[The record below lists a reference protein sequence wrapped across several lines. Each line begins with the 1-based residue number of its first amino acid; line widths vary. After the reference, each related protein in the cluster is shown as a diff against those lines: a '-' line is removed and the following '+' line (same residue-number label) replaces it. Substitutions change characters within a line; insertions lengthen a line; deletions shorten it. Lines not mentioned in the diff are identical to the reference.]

1 MSKLS
6 RVNHAAG
13 IFADMS
19 VDGPAIGTL
28 VAIIDR
34 AKNLP
39 NRKTM
44 GKQNPYCAA
53 RLGKEAKKTPTD
65 LRGGQT
71 PRWDHELRFT
81 VHESPD
87 YYRMKVSI
95 FNDDKKTDLIGE
107 TWVDL
112 QNLIIPGGSQNDH
125 WHVLQCRGKYAG
137 EIRLEMT
144 YYDTREQDVAVI
156 ERRKVA
162 AERAQGKV
170 SPSASSVLS
179 GTSTMS
185 AMSGLSGP
193 RQLEKV
199 KRRPLPTDPS
209 GATPARPPAPE
220 HTQSA
225 PPLHHP
231 MPARPAMRDV
241 AQTMPQSAAPEPLP
255 YAPRHSEP
263 SYDTQAYATVPKSQP
278 RGTHVGPDDY
288 QREWSAPA
296 PALPPVDMMRHNTQE
311 LSYAAPEA
319 PDHAYDPRPLQPRSH
334 SDYDRPPSRDH
345 QSASEPLF
353 EPDVNERVQYDAGLQ
368 PHNAHSQMVSPQ
380 YNVNPMTFGQV
391 STFVPHASGN
401 VPAPLNYSRP
411 SSSSGPVDDL
421 RYQPHVKALPPP
433 HVDEYHPEYAGMQP
447 SVEDEEDLD
456 MPPPPPPVH
465 RSGMAQQAHS
475 PSNQSPSSYKPYN
488 PSVPA
493 SLVAG
498 YEPQSQ
504 TDRAV
509 FEDRSGRRRSAHFDD
524 EMMLAQQPTP
534 VPSTYEAPIYPL
546 RTSPRPTEERSGSIA
561 SRGGSASPDT
571 RMVTRK
577 SVSPRPSS
585 SDSRAGSSVPF
596 SPDSYNSFNHHSS
609 RPGSA
614 RDASPAYETP
624 SQARAASSRPEIE
637 SVRDLDQPI
646 IGDDGREI
654 DPSDHLPAETWAPE
668 PEKKNRKPEV
678 IIRFKHS
685 PRPTSRGNETPPRNT
700 PPRVG
705 FRTTPD
711 TYKRYNPTHVHTDSV
726 DRTPPRADRG
736 HESYGSY
743 THSRGYNTPTS
754 ADRPRS
760 SHRGSVSP
768 TPSARSPIYDY
779 SSGPPIPSK
788 VPISQGA
795 SAYPVASNDVRS
807 GRPGMDA
814 LSRELSTIDIG
825 SVACSPSR
833 AVRKYAPRP
842 PASMGYAS

>member
-1 MSKLS
+1 MQCS
-6 RVNHAAG
+6 R
-13 IFADMS
+13 
-19 VDGPAIGTL
+19 
-28 VAIIDR
+28 
-34 AKNLP
+34 
-39 NRKTM
+39 
-44 GKQNPYCAA
+44 
-53 RLGKEAKKTPTD
+53 
-65 LRGGQT
+65 
-71 PRWDHELRFT
+71 DHELRFT

-144 YYDTREQDVAVI
+144 YYDTREQDEAVI
-156 ERRKVA
+156 ERRKGA
-162 AERAQGKV
+162 AERAQGKAN
-170 SPSASSVLS
+170 PSASSALS
-179 GTSTMS
+179 GTSTTS
-185 AMSGLSGP
+185 AVSGLSGP
-193 RQLEKV
+193 RQLDKV

-209 GATPARPPAPE
+209 GVIPARPPAPE
-220 HTQSA
+220 HAQSA

-231 MPARPAMRDV
+231 QPAIPAMHGI
-241 AQTMPQSAAPEPLP
+241 AQNMPQAAAPEPLS
-255 YAPRHSEP
+255 YAPRYSEP
-263 SYDTQAYATVPKSQP
+263 SYDTQTYASVSNVQPSGAYD
-278 RGTHVGPDDY
+278 GPDDY

-296 PALPPVDMMRHNTQE
+296 PALPPAGMMRRNTQE
-311 LSYAAPEA
+311 ISYPAPDA
-319 PDHAYDPRPLQPRSH
+319 PDHAYDSRPLQPHSQ
-334 SDYDRPPSRDH
+334 SDYDLPPSRDYR
-345 QSASEPLF
+345 SASEPPF
-353 EPDVNERVQYDAGLQ
+353 EPEVDRRMQYDAAPQ
-368 PHNAHSQMVSPQ
+368 SHDTYSQMISPQ
-380 YNVNPMTFGQV
+380 YNVDPMTFGEV
-391 STFVPHASGN
+391 STFCPPSSDN
-401 VPAPLNYSRP
+401 PLNYRP
-411 SSSSGPVDDL
+411 GSSSGPVDD
-421 RYQPHVKALPPP
+421 RYQPHLRALPPA
-433 HVDEYHPEYAGMQP
+433 HGDDYHPEYAGMQP

-456 MPPPPPPVH
+456 MPPPPPPIH
-465 RSGMAQQAHS
+465 RSRMAQQAQS
-475 PSNQSPSSYKPYN
+475 PTTQSPSSYKPYN
-488 PSVPA
+488 PAMPA

-498 YEPQSQ
+498 YEAHSQ
-504 TDRAV
+504 TDHAV
-509 FEDRSGRRRSAHFDD
+509 LEDRSGRRRSTHFDD
-524 EMMLAQQPTP
+524 EMMIAQQTAP

-546 RTSPRPTEERSGSIA
+546 RTSPRPMDERSGSIV

-571 RMVTRK
+571 RVVTRK

-596 SPDSYNSFNHHSS
+596 SPDSYNSFNRHSS

-614 RDASPAYETP
+614 RDVSPAYETP
-624 SQARAASSRPEIE
+624 SQARSGSSRLEIE

-654 DPSDHLPAETWAPE
+654 DPSDHLPTETWAPE

-685 PRPTSRGNETPPRNT
+685 PRPTSRGNDTPPRNT

-711 TYKRYNPTHVHTDSV
+711 TYSDRPSKRYTPTHVHADSV

-736 HESYGSY
+736 QESYGSY
-743 THSRGYNTPTS
+743 THSRGYTTPTS
-754 ADRPRS
+754 ADPPRS

-768 TPSARSPIYDY
+768 TPSSRSPLYDY
-779 SSGPPIPSK
+779 SPGPPIPSK

-795 SAYPVASNDVRS
+795 PAYPVASSNARS

-825 SVACSPSR
+825 SVGCSPSR

-842 PASMGYAS
+842 SASMGYAS

>member
-1 MSKLS
+1 VVDKHLDGTSTILRSFIGANIQGS
-6 RVNHAAG
+6 R
-13 IFADMS
+13 
-19 VDGPAIGTL
+19 
-28 VAIIDR
+28 
-34 AKNLP
+34 
-39 NRKTM
+39 
-44 GKQNPYCAA
+44 
-53 RLGKEAKKTPTD
+53 
-65 LRGGQT
+65 
-71 PRWDHELRFT
+71 DHELRFT

-156 ERRKVA
+156 ERRKGA

-170 SPSASSVLS
+170 STSSSVLS
-179 GTSTMS
+179 GTST
-185 AMSGLSGP
+185 MSGLSGP

-199 KRRPLPTDPS
+199 KRRPLPTDPT

-231 MPARPAMRDV
+231 MPARPAMRDTV
-241 AQTMPQSAAPEPLP
+241 QTMPQAGAAEPLSYAPRYPEPL
-255 YAPRHSEP
+255 
-263 SYDTQAYATVPKSQP
+263 YDTQAYAPVSNMQS
-278 RGTHVGPDDY
+278 RGAYDGPDDY
-288 QREWSAPA
+288 QWEWSAQA
-296 PALPPVDMMRHNTQE
+296 TALPPAGTMRHNAQE
-311 LSYAAPEA
+311 LSYPVSDAL
-319 PDHAYDPRPLQPRSH
+319 DHFYDSRPQQPPNH
-334 SDYDRPPSRDH
+334 SDYDRPPSRDYR
-345 QSASEPLF
+345 SASEPPF
-353 EPDVNERVQYDAGLQ
+353 ETDVNGKLQYDAAPQ
-368 PHNAHSQMVSPQ
+368 PPDSHGQMLSPQ
-380 YNVNPMTFGQV
+380 YNVNPTTFGQV
-391 STFVPHASGN
+391 STFSPRSSGN
-401 VPAPLNYSRP
+401 VPLPLNYDRP
-411 SSSSGPVDDL
+411 GSSSGPADDL
-421 RYQPHVKALPPP
+421 RYQPHFRALPPA
-433 HVDEYHPEYAGMQP
+433 HGDEYHPEYAGMQP

-456 MPPPPPPVH
+456 RPPPPPPVH
-465 RSGMAQQAHS
+465 RSRMTQQA
-475 PSNQSPSSYKPYN
+475 QSPSSQSSPYKSYN
-488 PSVPA
+488 PSMPA

-498 YEPQSQ
+498 YEAQSRP
-504 TDRAV
+504 DRAV
-509 FEDRSGRRRSAHFDD
+509 FEDRSGRRRSTHFDD
-524 EMMLAQQPTP
+524 EMMIAQQSTP
-534 VPSTYEAPIYPL
+534 VPPTYEAPIYPL
-546 RTSPRPTEERSGSIA
+546 RTSPRPMDERPGSIA
-561 SRGGSASPDT
+561 SQGGSVSPET

-585 SDSRAGSSVPF
+585 SDSRAGSSIPF

-609 RPGSA
+609 RPGSG

-624 SQARAASSRPEIE
+624 PQARAVSSRPEIE
-637 SVRDLDQPI
+637 SVRDMDQPI

-654 DPSDHLPAETWAPE
+654 DPSDHLPTETWAPE

-678 IIRFKHS
+678 ILRFKHS
-685 PRPTSRGNETPPRNT
+685 PRPTSRGNETPRHT

-711 TYKRYNPTHVHTDSV
+711 TYSTPSKRYTPTRVHADPV

-736 HESYGSY
+736 HESYGGY
-743 THSRGYNTPTS
+743 THSRGYSTPTS
-754 ADRPRS
+754 VDRPRS
-760 SHRGSVSP
+760 SHRSSVSP
-768 TPSARSPIYDY
+768 TPSARSPLYDY
-779 SSGPPIPSK
+779 NPGPPIPTK
-788 VPISQGA
+788 VPISQG
-795 SAYPVASNDVRS
+795 SPAYPVASNNAIN